1 MEITFKELSM
11 DEIDLVKP
19 LWQKLNTHHI
29 QCSEFR
35 KEFKKNIFEK
45 RINKIKDNN
54 LKIMAGY
61 NDENKIICYSIT
73 SISPNDVG
81 ELDSIYVEENYR
93 GTGIGKKLMEMSLE
107 WLDQNGIDDIF
118 IIVAAGNE
126 NALNFY
132 NEFGFKPRAYK
143 LKRLS

>member
-1 MEITFKELSM
+1 M
-11 DEIDLVKP
+11 
-19 LWQKLNTHHI
+19 
-29 QCSEFR
+29 
-35 KEFKKNIFEK
+35 
-45 RINKIKDNN
+45 
-54 LKIMAGY
+54 
-61 NDENKIICYSIT
+61 
-73 SISPNDVG
+73 
-81 ELDSIYVEENYR
+81 EENYR